1 MFVVGE
7 KYSRSK
13 DIHDKFG
20 GNRQSGIASCASHP
34 YIFLFTGE
42 SGESYGYEDGLQAYH
57 SNFSGY

>member
-7 KYSRSK
+7 EYNRSK

-42 SGESYGYEDGLQAYH
+42 SG
-57 SNFSGY
+57 